1 MPFIASGSVW
11 LRLQRRGAVFIASRS
26 SDGHVWSVTSTSKTT
41 LGDDLKI
48 GLRCYFNSHGYES
61 RQATFKVTVDQFSI
75 QQ

>member
-1 MPFIASGSVW
+1 
-11 LRLQRRGAVFIASRS
+11 
-26 SDGHVWSVTSTSKTT
+26 
-41 LGDDLKI
+41 LKI